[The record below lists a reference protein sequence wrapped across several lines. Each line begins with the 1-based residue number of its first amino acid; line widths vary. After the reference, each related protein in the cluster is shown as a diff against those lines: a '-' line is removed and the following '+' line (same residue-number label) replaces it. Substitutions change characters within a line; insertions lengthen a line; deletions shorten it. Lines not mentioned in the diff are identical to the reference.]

1 MEWQALQPYIGLR
14 YEEDFDCADFVVHVA
29 RNLFGFDVT
38 LPGDRPRGK
47 GCEAVLAEASKAY
60 ATPTLEPDTGDL
72 VLMWDFGDTI
82 APTHVGIYV
91 SLGGIPYVLHSGR
104 RLGGSV
110 LTEKRK
116 LARLGL
122 TIEGYYK
129 WLLP

>member
-1 MEWQALQPYIGLR
+1 M
-14 YEEDFDCADFVVHVA
+14 
-29 RNLFGFDVT
+29 
-38 LPGDRPRGK
+38 
-47 GCEAVLAEASKAY
+47 LAEASKAY

-129 WLLP
+129 WLLR